1 MYKHKNCG
9 NNLSREGKMELKAE
23 NKFITFIKRFGY
35 YILGGII
42 VLALILTAT
51 LVGVFANKHAPAV
64 DVDTNPLVFGLPTNG
79 ASVIKDFSDTKLQFN
94 ETLNKWEAHYS
105 VDLAGDDL
113 NVLAVLDGKVSSVDY
128 KYMSGYTVTIAHTDG
143 FESVYASLD
152 ESVQVKAGDTVSKGQ
167 ILGQM
172 STSAA
177 GESTYG
183 AHLDFTLKQNGKE
196 VDPNNYIAL
205 QNK

>member
-1 MYKHKNCG
+1 
-9 NNLSREGKMELKAE
+9 
-23 NKFITFIKRFGY
+23 
-35 YILGGII
+35 
-42 VLALILTAT
+42 
-51 LVGVFANKHAPAV
+51 
-64 DVDTNPLVFGLPTNG
+64 
-79 ASVIKDFSDTKLQFN
+79 
-94 ETLNKWEAHYS
+94 
-105 VDLAGDDL
+105 
-113 NVLAVLDGKVSSVDY
+113 
-128 KYMSGYTVTIAHTDG
+128 MSGYTVTIAHADG

-152 ESVQVKAGDTVSKGQ
+152 ENVQVKAGDTVSKRQ